1 MSNPL
6 LYEQNLFVVLEPNL
20 PEQFLEPIELLV
32 KLKEILATRQDGL
45 PRDLQKFTDIEAQA
59 QYLMETS
66 CELSLDPGQYL
77 QWYAVRLEK

>member
-20 PEQFLEPIELLV
+20 PEQFLEPQELLE
-32 KLKEILATRQDGL
+32 KLQDILANCQDRL
-45 PRDLQKFTDIEAQA
+45 PRDLQKFTDIAAQA

-77 QWYAVRLEK
+77 QWYVVRLEK

>member
-20 PEQFLEPIELLV
+20 PEQFLEPQELRE
-32 KLKEILATRQDGL
+32 KLQAILANCQDRL

-59 QYLMETS
+59 QYLLETS
-66 CELSLDPGQYL
+66 CEFSLEPGRYL